1 MAQLKAASSAP
12 LLAPGKEPHGSSP
25 ARARVPGQKHLSAGV
40 MQSWPSRAKLCWSQE
55 PCSAIAAGGKR
66 RAKQLCVL
74 GQVTV
79 TPCEQG
85 SSESKAR
92 PRGACRSDCG
102 QNRSVATKGALGV
115 PASGEN
121 LPQKGSKE
129 PQGAEEQGG
138 LTAIPA
144 ASSGVAK
151 VHAVHSLTLSQ
162 RFGCRGEL
170 AELSSSLQKFSLE
183 DARS

>member
-25 ARARVPGQKHLSAGV
+25 TRARVPGQKHLSAGV

-55 PCSAIAAGGKR
+55 PCSAIAAGGKQ

-74 GQVTV
+74 GQITV

-92 PRGACRSDCG
+92 PRGVCRSDCG
-102 QNRSVATKGALGV
+102 QNRSVATKGALGA

-151 VHAVHSLTLSQ
+151 VRAVHSLTLSQ
-162 RFGCRGEL
+162 RFGCQGG
-170 AELSSSLQKFSLE
+170 AG
-183 DARS
+183 